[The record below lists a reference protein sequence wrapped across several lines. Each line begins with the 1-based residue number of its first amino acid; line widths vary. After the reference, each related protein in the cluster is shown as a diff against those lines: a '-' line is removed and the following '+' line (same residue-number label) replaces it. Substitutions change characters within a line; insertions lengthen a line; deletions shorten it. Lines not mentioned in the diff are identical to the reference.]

1 MKSQALAIQSQGG
14 AAIAVVQA
22 INEMKVISV
31 QSLTLLRFFI
41 LAISAARLI
50 C

>member
-1 MKSQALAIQSQGG
+1 MKSQALAIQSQG

-31 QSLTLLRFFI
+31 QSLTLLCFFV

-50 C
+50 G